1 MTLRCSPQI
10 GSYFG
15 AELCSVDLNS
25 DGRTD
30 LLLIGAPLY
39 LNQNQGGIVHIHQP
53 TQLKT
58 EIGHLTG
65 EKGHEFGRFG
75 SSIAGIRD
83 VNGDGLTDVAVGAP
97 LENGGRGCVYI
108 FHGRDS
114 NISPT
119 YTQRVE
125 GSSIDGK
132 LRYFGR
138 SIDGSLDL
146 TGDNLTDISVGAL
159 DHLFILRSRP
169 VLQLKVTVTFTPDN
183 ISPLD
188 DGCSAPAAQGTPV
201 TANVCFTIIKDIP
214 DTLGNLNVKIS
225 YQLALDI
232 ARKIQRAE
240 LGSQRSGT
248 QSVDTGRKEAC
259 VKTQINVKVQARSP
273 VARWL
278 EHQRTWVRFPAGAKP
293 LPSFRTPHASVYP
306 AGQ

>member
-1 MTLRCSPQI
+1 M
-10 GSYFG
+10 
-15 AELCSVDLNS
+15 AE
-25 DGRTD
+25 RT
-30 LLLIGAPLY
+30 A
-39 LNQNQGGIVHIHQP
+39 
-53 TQLKT
+53 
-58 EIGHLTG
+58 TG
-65 EKGHEFGRFG
+65 VEQR
-75 SSIAGIRD
+75 
-83 VNGDGLTDVAVGAP
+83 
-97 LENGGRGCVYI
+97 GRGAN
-108 FHGRDS
+108 R
-114 NISPT
+114 SP
-119 YTQRVE
+119 VLK

-259 VKTQINVKVQARSP
+259 VKTQINVKPCILDSLNP
-273 VARWL
+273 ILLHVA
-278 EHQRTWVRFPAGAKP
+278 
-293 LPSFRTPHASVYP
+293 ASVTGEKIS
-306 AGQ
+306 GQRNLIPVMKGGENITHTGTLLFKKQCGSDDICTDQLEVMFDFQG